1 MVIPLVV
8 DDRRWWSEGEC
19 ELSLTPPLLRKNYF
33 RPWRLPPRLL
43 CRAIVTPPLGH
54 RRKTWEGMNPAR
66 VTRLSRSYFRPLL
79 RAARLL
85 PRFAVFLVDFP
96 EEGTFVMMS
105 AKFCPISS
113 PPHLPARRGKNLVP
127 RTGPRSPRWC
137 HTRRWGSSG
146 PEVRTRWSPDH
157 EPKHLC

>member
-66 VTRLSRSYFRPLL
+66 VTRLSNSYSRHLRPDFREP
-79 RAARLL
+79 RLE
-85 PRFAVFLVDFP
+85 VFLVERP
-96 EEGTFVMMS
+96 EEGFFVMMS
-105 AKFCPISS
+105 AKFCPITH
-113 PPHLPARRGKNLVP
+113 PPR
-127 RTGPRSPRWC
+127 
-137 HTRRWGSSG
+137 
-146 PEVRTRWSPDH
+146 
-157 EPKHLC
+157 KHP

>member
-105 AKFCPISS
+105 AKFCPISR
-113 PPHLPARRGKNLVP
+113 PPLVLPNTHPAHRMAS
-127 RTGPRSPRWC
+127 RSRWWC
-137 HTRRWGSSG
+137 HTRQSESSV
-146 PEVRTRWSPDH
+146 PEVRTRWSPGR
-157 EPKHLC
+157 EPEPQCW